1 MLPLLTPLETGSGG
15 GIGVLLPAL
24 PELLAGIVLFGIVW
38 FVAAKKVVPM
48 FEATYA
54 ERTAEIAGGIEK
66 AEAAQ
71 KQAAEALA
79 TYTEQLSGARAEA
92 SHIREEAKAQAA
104 AMAVEIRQQAQ
115 ADSERMLAS
124 AKAAIEAERI
134 AAMRQLRAEIGGL
147 ATELAGRI
155 VGESLESEERAQ
167 RTVDRFIA
175 ELEAQPEVSA

>member
-1 MLPLLTPLETGSGG
+1 MLPLLTPLEAASEG

-24 PELLAGIVLFGIVW
+24 PELLAGIVLFGIIW

-71 KQAAEALA
+71 KQASEALA
-79 TYTEQLSGARAEA
+79 TYQEQLAGARSEA
-92 SHIREEAKAQAA
+92 SQIREEAKVQAA
-104 AMAVEIRQQAQ
+104 TIAVEIRQQAQ

-124 AKAAIEAERI
+124 AKAAIEAERVH
-134 AAMRQLRAEIGGL
+134 AMHQLRAEIGSL

-155 VGESLESEERAQ
+155 VGESLESEEAAH

-175 ELEAQPEVSA
+175 ELEAQPQETA

>member
-1 MLPLLTPLETGSGG
+1 MLPLLTPLETGSEG

-24 PELLAGIVLFGIVW
+24 PELLIGIVLFGIIW

-92 SHIREEAKAQAA
+92 SKIREEAKAQATAIA
-104 AMAVEIRQQAQ
+104 AEIRHQAQ
-115 ADSERMLAS
+115 ADAERMLAS

-134 AAMRQLRAEIGGL
+134 AAMHQLRAEIGGL

>member
-1 MLPLLTPLETGSGG
+1 MLPLLTPLESDSGG
-15 GIGVLLPAL
+15 GIAVLLPAL
-24 PELLAGIVLFGIVW
+24 PELLAGIVLFGIIW

-71 KQAAEALA
+71 KEAAAALA
-79 TYTEQLSGARAEA
+79 SYTEQLSGARAEA
-92 SHIREEAKAQAA
+92 GHIREEAKAQAA
-104 AMAVEIRQQAQ
+104 AIAAEIRQQAQ

-134 AAMRQLRAEIGGL
+134 AAMHQLRSEIGGL

-175 ELEAQPEVSA
+175 ELESQPEVSA